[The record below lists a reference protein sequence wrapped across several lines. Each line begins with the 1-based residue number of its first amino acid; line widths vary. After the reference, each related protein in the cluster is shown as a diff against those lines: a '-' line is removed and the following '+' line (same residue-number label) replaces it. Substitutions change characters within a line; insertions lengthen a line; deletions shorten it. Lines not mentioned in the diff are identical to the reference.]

1 MNSKKQ
7 HPFFQ
12 VLFLGGLPTGIHT
25 LRARMAAVLAL
36 MLLSTISDAQS
47 VTTIQVRADR
57 QRILIGEPIQLTLQ
71 ADIPE
76 TAPIRFFRIDTLPHF
91 EILNRGKID
100 TSNTG
105 EGTRLLQQI
114 SITSFDSGSWML
126 PPLPLGD
133 SLFSDSIP
141 VEVGYSPYSPEQP
154 YHDIKDI
161 ISEKPK
167 EDESTPWWWYAA
179 GAALVI
185 LLVFL
190 FVFTRKKSPPPAAPV
205 VQRDPYAEA
214 LQAMEPLRSLSGDGK
229 EWFTQLVNIFRLYAD
244 ERKGIRS
251 LQQTSEDLIRQ
262 LSSQSLSAETYQRL
276 SQALRLSDFV
286 KFARYQPETVDREQ
300 AWQAFNLAIRELEGK
315 ME

>member
-1 MNSKKQ
+1 MMKSKKQ
-7 HPFFQ
+7 H
-12 VLFLGGLPTGIHT
+12 LFLRVPFPGGLSNGVATT
-25 LRARMAAVLAL
+25 LASVVAL
-36 MLLSTISDAQS
+36 LLLFSTTSYTQS
-47 VTTIQVRADR
+47 PTTIQVRADR
-57 QRILIGEPIQLTLQ
+57 QQILIGEPIQLTLQ

-114 SITSFDSGSWML
+114 SITSFDSGSWVL

-141 VEVGYSPYSPEQP
+141 VEVGYSPFSPDQP

-167 EDESTPWWWYAA
+167 EEESTPWWWYAA

-190 FVFTRKKSPPPAAPV
+190 YVFTRKKSPPPPAPV

-214 LQAMEPLRSLSGDGK
+214 LQALVPLRSYTGDGK
-229 EWFTQLVNIFRLYAD
+229 EWFTQLVDIFRLYAD

-262 LSSQSLSAETYQRL
+262 LDSQSMSAETYQRL
-276 SQALRLSDFV
+276 AQALRLSDFV
-286 KFARYQPETVDREQ
+286 KFARYQPETGDREQ
-300 AWQAFNLAIRELEGK
+300 AWQAIDRAIRELEGK